1 MPRTASVKID
11 TTYNSHDFIEA
22 LYLNKIKRGNHADNA
37 PMPTIGQFGKSGI
50 PNYYYG
56 DEPSAYE
63 LYKIARYTP
72 IGYRITWGLCNHV
85 FNNKWVYQFPNM
97 DMDLAKKKN
106 QALEKHWT
114 KTHFYLEAKRATGF
128 DYEQGEALLLM
139 YREGD
144 GVELELTAK
153 PSKITDA
160 QHPLSSS
167 IDTPRIYDSV
177 RYSTLEQ
184 KADINKKV
192 IRYEA
197 ISKMD
202 YSTPTIDQFGQ
213 PQYYLIT
220 FYDKNNTRITY
231 KIHASRVVRWKTNPI
246 DYDQYV
252 GQAKTKPCFMQLQIL
267 ANIDRMA
274 GIGVSRW
281 ALGIPFV
288 FTKGIRP
295 ADIDKFTAAIGDPT
309 SQTWVLAPSENIID
323 VKNMGVSGTAM
334 DLPGISQMEIN
345 QCAAATGIPASIL
358 MNEKAG
364 VIGSGE
370 VNERAYFSVLDQEHT
385 NLNPLFQEVYRL
397 DPEAQFEL
405 GNVQYTQDWGLR
417 QVMTKREQAEYEGL
431 LASNAVQMSS
441 FLDMD
446 ELRTSLGKPSLAEHW
461 KGREKDIQ
469 FMFGP
474 EMTAERLGMA
484 IPRLGEL
491 RQAYMNE
498 ILESPAEQEAQNV
511 VNTNEMLQN
520 NQTSQ
525 VQKQQAANTSE
536 GQRRERKS
544 LQREMDAGLDDCLD
558 DLVLGKIH
566 LMLDKQR
573 GDKSMKTIAKDI
585 GIAEETLYKILNF
598 VKEKGLPK

>member
-1 MPRTASVKID
+1 MPRTATPKTEIPYDSHAFID
-11 TTYNSHDFIEA
+11 A
-22 LYLNKIKRGNHADNA
+22 LYLNKVKRANHADNA

-56 DEPSAYE
+56 DEPTPYE

-72 IGYRITWGLCNHV
+72 IGYRLTWGLNNHV
-85 FNNKWVYQFPNM
+85 FNNKWVYQFPIM
-97 DMDLAKKKN
+97 DMELAKAKN
-106 QALEKHWT
+106 QRLEKHWT
-114 KTHFYLEAKRATGF
+114 KTHFYLESKRATGF
-128 DYEQGEALLLM
+128 DYEQGESLLLM

-144 GVELELTAK
+144 GVELEITAK
-153 PSKITDA
+153 PSAITDINKPISA
-160 QHPLSSS
+160 TQ
-167 IDTPRIYDSV
+167 DTPRMYDSV
-177 RYSTLEQ
+177 RYNTLEQ
-184 KADINKKV
+184 PADINKKV

-202 YSTPTIDQFGQ
+202 YMIPTIDQFGA

-220 FYDKNNTRITY
+220 FYDKNNTRISY
-231 KIHASRVVRWKTNPI
+231 KIHSSRVVRWKTNPI

-288 FTKGIRP
+288 FTKGIKP
-295 ADIDKFTAAIGDPT
+295 NDIDKFTAAIGDPT
-309 SQTWVLAPSENIID
+309 SQTWVLAPSENIVD
-323 VKNMGVSGTAM
+323 VKNMGITGTAI

-345 QCAAATGIPASIL
+345 QCAAASGIPASIL

-385 NLNPLFQEVYRL
+385 NLNPLFLEVYRL
-397 DPEAQFEL
+397 DPEAQSEL
-405 GNVQYTQDWGLR
+405 ANTNYVQDWGLR
-417 QVMTKREQAEYEGL
+417 QVMTKREQAEYDGL

-441 FLDMD
+441 YLDMD
-446 ELRTSLGKPSLAEHW
+446 EIRTMLGKPKLEDHW
-461 KGREKDIQ
+461 KGKEKQ
-469 FMFGP
+469 VEFLFGP
-474 EMTAERLGMA
+474 QMTPEILGMV

-491 RQAYMNE
+491 RQAYTNE
-498 ILESPAEQEAQNV
+498 ILESPAEQQAQN
-511 VNTNEMLQN
+511 TGEMLQN
-520 NQTSQ
+520 NQTQQ
-525 VQKQQAANTSE
+525 VQKQQAANTTE
-536 GQRRERKS
+536 AARRERKS
-544 LQREMDAGLDDCLD
+544 LQREMDLGLDETLEQ
-558 DLVLGKIH
+558 LVMGKIH

-573 GDKSMKTIAKDI
+573 GDKSIKTIAKDI
-585 GIAEETLYKILNF
+585 GIAEETLYKVLNF
-598 VKEKGLPK
+598 VKEKELSK